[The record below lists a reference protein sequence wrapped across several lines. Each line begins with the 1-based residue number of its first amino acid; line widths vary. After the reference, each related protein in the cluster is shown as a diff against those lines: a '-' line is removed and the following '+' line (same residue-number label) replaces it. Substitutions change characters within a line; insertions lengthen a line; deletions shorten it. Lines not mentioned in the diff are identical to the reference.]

1 MTSSLYYYFTLNT
14 YLSALYRHN
23 VTSETTV
30 NAFLPREIPLNAGSG
45 RTVPPPPGTTDSDF
59 LARAERPATTFADF
73 PYWGI
78 FTLWLHSMSQNASPP
93 VVPGVPEHHSAQTA
107 ATVCH
112 HLGIGFLEA
121 GVRLLLAN
129 QNNRQMEKVE
139 WMLHPTLFPALWSIS
154 QYSLDVQPVL
164 DQLDPRYAAWRLAAA
179 ANGELLG
186 PHQAEEEGVRTLAQ
200 LRYREEGEE
209 SCCGVSGTS
218 GSGYPRKKRQRQ
230 EQQRAAFS

>member
-1 MTSSLYYYFTLNT
+1 M
-14 YLSALYRHN
+14 ADRPQPPRHGA
-23 VTSETTV
+23 TSETTV
-30 NAFLPREIPLNAGSG
+30 NAFLPRETPLNLGSG
-45 RTVPPPPGTTDSDF
+45 RTAPPPTGATDSDF
-59 LARAERPATTFADF
+59 LARAQRPATTFADF
-73 PYWGI
+73 PYWGS
-78 FTLWLHSMSQNASPP
+78 FTLWLHAMSQNATPP
-93 VVPGVPEHHSAQTA
+93 VVPTVPEHHSAQTA

-129 QNNRQMEKVE
+129 QNNRQMEKIE

-186 PHQAEEEGVRTLAQ
+186 PHQAEEAGARTLSQ
-200 LRYREEGEE
+200 LRYREEGAE
-209 SCCGVSGTS
+209 SCCGDSGTS